1 MSSNEYDK
9 ISNKTTNRNT
19 IIVYYDNG
27 ETNTS
32 TSNSTKKKCLCVV
45 CCLFT
50 LVILVG
56 GYFAYQYFDSS
67 TINVN
72 DNSSTKQSVWMN
84 PTILAN
90 EDSPYHDTIYGKYIV
105 SYDLECLTRMEE
117 SNRDII
123 HEFVNLFEC
132 YSLNETVVD
141 QFPTTT
147 DRWIYMEQEIDCA
160 SDDEV
165 EIVWDDYC
173 ISDVEQDEWLVQTGN
188 ECVYRST
195 DLWNLYSVT
204 EAIGSTWNPFQYI
217 KYDPTYNPN
226 MDIIVMDSGIDASHS
241 QFTGITIER
250 IRDEYPQELLHRH
263 GTHVAGTII
272 GEDCGAFV
280 ASTQTRLIDVRS
292 LNSTGEG
299 TLNGLMNGY
308 NAIINHMNKNSGK
321 KFIINLS
328 FGHGFDK
335 ETNDKMTTIKSKGG
349 IVFAAAGNSNTNA
362 SNISPASA
370 QDVITVG
377 NVNKFNIRADSSNYG
392 DSIDIWAPGEEIL
405 SAFSYHALPDLK
417 LGFYSGT
424 SMSAPL
430 VAGIAANILAN
441 TQSLDFDG
449 VKKRLLDYAVND
461 VNDLR
466 GNTNLPRVQIKCKEY
481 CTSDSSCSTESTL
494 TEPAD
499 DKTLHIACGSGTIVI
514 KHATFGENCGA
525 TTDNELVNLATVCDS
540 KNCCSYTID
549 LQVIDDPAP
558 VCEKSYTYEYICS
571 VESSIIIRSSEESET
586 LNIDCGGPVNGNI
599 VITSAYD
606 KNCGV
611 TVNNKLNDLADECN
625 GKKTCN
631 YTVVKNVA
639 DSGCTQTF
647 SYEYICGSAE
657 APDGQGI
664 QGYTIG
670 PGIVYWDE
678 AQSYCKGLGK
688 DLASISSAAE
698 YNEAK
703 ALCQTKDNTN
713 SYGCWIGL
721 TYASVSGSWEWTDGT
736 PLSYGFDCY
745 GNPTTGVYPWG
756 YEDPNGDGTAVNLHK
771 DQAFSWIDG
780 AKSGGNGNWALCNM

>member
-217 KYDPTYNPN
+217 KYDHDPTYNPN
-226 MDIIVMDSGIDASHS
+226 MDIIVVDSGIEASHS
-241 QFTGITIER
+241 QFTGITVEVLH
-250 IRDEYPQELLHRH
+250 DSYPKQSMQSH
-263 GTHVAGTII
+263 GTHVAGTIV
-272 GEDCGAFV
+272 GKDYGAFNA
-280 ASTQTRLIDVRS
+280 ASAHTKLIDVRVIPGIGKGKAYD
-292 LNSTGEG
+292 LK
-299 TLNGLMNGY
+299 NGL
-308 NAIINHMNKNSGK
+308 NAIINHADDNPGK

-328 FGHGFDK
+328 VSTGK
-335 ETNDKMTTIKSKGG
+335 LKWVNDLIAKIKSKGG
-349 IVFAAAGNSNTNA
+349 IAIVSAGNKGQDA
-362 SNISPASA
+362 SNYSPASSPDA
-370 QDVITVG
+370 ITVG
-377 NVNKFNIRADSSNYG
+377 NLDSMKRIYRGPKGKG
-392 DSIDIWAPGEEIL
+392 DSNFGDSVDIWAPGVHIL
-405 SAFSYHALPDLK
+405 SAVTGDQSGYM
-417 LGFYSGT
+417 SGT
-424 SMSAPL
+424 SMAAPL

-441 TQSLDFDG
+441 TLSLDFDG
-449 VKKRLLDYAVND
+449 VKKRLLDYVVND
-461 VNDLR
+461 GYNTRTL
-466 GNTNLPRVQIKCKEY
+466 TNLPRVQISCNEY
-481 CTSDSSCSTESTL
+481 CTGDSVCSSGSALSE
-494 TEPAD
+494 EANN
-499 DKTLHIACGSGTIVI
+499 KTLDIDCASGTIVI
-514 KHATFGENCGA
+514 TSATYGANCGA
-525 TTDNELVNLATVCDS
+525 ATDNQLDNLANACNS
-540 KNCCSYTID
+540 KSSCSYTVDYRI
-549 LQVIDDPAP
+549 IGDPAP
-558 VCEKSYTYEYICS
+558 NCAKTYIYEYICS
-571 VESSIIIRSSEESET
+571 VESILRTGKYYE
-586 LNIDCGGPVNGNI
+586 LNIDCGSDEI
-599 VITSAYD
+599 IITSATYGA
-606 KNCGV
+606 NCGASI
-611 TVNNKLNDLADECN
+611 NDLQNLSNACNDENACSYPVDHDIM
-625 GKKTCN
+625 GDP
-631 YTVVKNVA
+631 VS
-639 DSGCTQTF
+639 DCTETYG
-647 SYEYICGSAE
+647 YEYICSNGLSLPAEASGKTLYIDCGSA
-657 APDGQGI
+657 GI
-664 QGYTIG
+664 EITSATYGANCGT
-670 PGIVYWDE
+670 
-678 AQSYCKGLGK
+678 
-688 DLASISSAAE
+688 SISDLQNLANACNDE
-698 YNEAK
+698 
-703 ALCQTKDNTN
+703 NTC
-713 SYGCWIGL
+713 SYQVDHSIIGDPAPNCRKSY
-721 TYASVSGSWEWTDGT
+721 TYR
-736 PLSYGFDCY
+736 YICY
-745 GNPTTGVYPWG
+745 
-756 YEDPNGDGTAVNLHK
+756 A
-771 DQAFSWIDG
+771 
-780 AKSGGNGNWALCNM
+780 